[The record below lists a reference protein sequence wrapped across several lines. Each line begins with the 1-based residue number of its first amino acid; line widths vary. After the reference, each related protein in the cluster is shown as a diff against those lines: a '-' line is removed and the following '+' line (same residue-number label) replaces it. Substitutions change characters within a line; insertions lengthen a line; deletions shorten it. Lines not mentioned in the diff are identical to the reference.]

1 MMQAKEIAPDG
12 VDGCGVRLKR
22 ARELAGL
29 TQEGVSARL
38 KMPLKVIQALEND
51 DWQRTGAPVFV
62 RGQLRSY
69 ARLLGIDIESGLAQ
83 AGVGTITPPELVSY
97 SHTPR
102 YRRVFEQATRRAVY
116 IAITAVIAVP
126 VWLATRPHLS
136 NIPDVQSLEVPALAT
151 VPVDPLPVTTVP
163 QRTPVI
169 ASMGTLR
176 SATEAGT
183 PAATTP
189 NGLSLS
195 FTGDSWVQVFA
206 PDGKVIEQGL
216 LGNGEQ
222 RSFDQGEVGRV
233 VLGNTAAVDARSNG
247 KPVDLAPFSRA
258 NVARFTLSSDGSLAP
273 VVD

>member
-1 MMQAKEIAPDG
+1 MQSKEIAPNG
-12 VDGCGVRLKR
+12 VDGCGVRLKQ

-29 TQEGVSARL
+29 TQGEVSARL
-38 KMPLKVIQALEND
+38 KMPLKVIQSLEND
-51 DWQRTGAPVFV
+51 EWQRTGAPVFV

-69 ARLLGIDIESGLAQ
+69 ARLLGIDIESDLTQ

-136 NIPDVQSLEVPALAT
+136 NIPDVQSLEVPALAS

-176 SATEAGT
+176 TAT
-183 PAATTP
+183 ATDPGAST
-189 NGLSLS
+189 GLSLS
-195 FTGDSWVQVFA
+195 FTGDSWLQVFA

-216 LGNGEQ
+216 LGSGEQ
-222 RSFDQGEVGRV
+222 RRFDHGGVGRI
-233 VLGNTAAVDARSNG
+233 VLGNTAAVDAHSNG
-247 KPVDLAPFSRA
+247 KPVDLTPFSRA